1 MQGQCRLGGYMQSRD
16 LGFEKSQAGVLGKLI
31 ASEHEYA
38 TAKLFQPTRLH
49 VFVCQGARN
58 SQTLKF
64 LRIQWSSAWSSHLEF
79 FDLIPVRHPAG

>member
-1 MQGQCRLGGYMQSRD
+1 MQSRD
-16 LGFEKSQAGVLGKLI
+16 LGFEKFQTGFLGKLI

-64 LRIQWSSAWSSHLEF
+64 LRI
-79 FDLIPVRHPAG
+79 